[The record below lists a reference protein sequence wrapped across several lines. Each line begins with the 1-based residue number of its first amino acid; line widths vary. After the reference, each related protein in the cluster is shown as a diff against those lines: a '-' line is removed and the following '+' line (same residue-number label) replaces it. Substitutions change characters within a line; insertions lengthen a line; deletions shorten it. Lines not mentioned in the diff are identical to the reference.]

1 MSWGYCALLPVVRC
15 AGGVH
20 EIKRGCFDQ
29 STMRDGKG
37 GKGIVC
43 CGGGGQHNINAL
55 SCQYGSEGK
64 VQMLA
69 FWGYREGGWK

>member
-37 GKGIVC
+37 GK
-43 CGGGGQHNINAL
+43 
-55 SCQYGSEGK
+55 E
-64 VQMLA
+64 
-69 FWGYREGGWK
+69 